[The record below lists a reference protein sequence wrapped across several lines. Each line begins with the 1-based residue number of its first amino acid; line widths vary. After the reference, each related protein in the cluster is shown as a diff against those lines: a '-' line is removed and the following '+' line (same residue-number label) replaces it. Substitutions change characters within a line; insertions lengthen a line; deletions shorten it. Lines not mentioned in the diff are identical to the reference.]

1 MGIERNKY
9 IINTAGTHII
19 DPILYGEYV
28 IYYLPASDITLIL
41 PPVLEPVIT
50 YTGTPGNQLISISN
64 PPFEYDGVISNT
76 TIPTDGSWVSGFPST
91 FYVDNARRFNS
102 GNYINLMDKTSG
114 STFGY
119 FGVISGMSNVNNQ
132 TEIIAVFTN
141 SFGTPAAE
149 TTTSSSWNV
158 MLTNSDGD
166 KYGVTYVSDNTG
178 QYTSTIKK
186 ISAETSVLISDRYG
200 YLDGISSP
208 NIQIHPFDA
217 TGVTSGYG
225 FITVN
230 GVDARYTDH
239 RPFVSTYGKYELKFQ
254 NDGIFVLQEYA
265 KNTKRSINIINN
277 YILKPTDNQNIFIS
291 TQNKSGINLN

>member
-28 IYYLPASDITLIL
+28 IDYSPASDITLIL

-64 PPFEYDGVISNT
+64 PPFEYDDVISNT
-76 TIPTDGSWVSGFPST
+76 TIPTNGSWLGLHA
-91 FYVDNARRFNS
+91 FYVHNARGFNS
-102 GNYINLMDKTSG
+102 GNYINLMDLTSG

-119 FGVISGMSNVNNQ
+119 FGSISSVTGVNNQ
-132 TEIIAVFTN
+132 FEIRSNFTN

-149 TTTSSSWNV
+149 KNTSSSWNV